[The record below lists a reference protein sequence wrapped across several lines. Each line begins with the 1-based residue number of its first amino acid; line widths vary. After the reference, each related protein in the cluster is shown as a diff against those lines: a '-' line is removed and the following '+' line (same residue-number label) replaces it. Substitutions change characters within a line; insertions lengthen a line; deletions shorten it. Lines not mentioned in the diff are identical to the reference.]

1 MKKIISLM
9 LIAVLSLGVLASCN
23 AKPGN
28 APDGTDKPDDPT
40 PAYDDLYDNLEE
52 APVSEYD
59 PEEIKATYSV
69 MCDKLGNS
77 THTQESG
84 LQKIALFSSEDE
96 GSESD
101 KKSFDPAD
109 YITDVPEDIVNH
121 FYILKEFVQKG
132 FKQFCNEYAILGK
145 DTLIRIRINDA
156 LQELELSIRLGNA
169 YIFYSNY
176 YLNDKAQKHLEYREG
191 DTLCVEYHKFTYS
204 KENGKVAFPVTYD
217 KFSLVGRQKYTL
229 GGEDD
234 LENLDI
240 TEAYD
245 TLKYPFIKHIDS
257 QLIQSLLN
265 SSSASII
272 GERQFRKA
280 VDKTLYNYNYVGEFD
295 IEGLNFS
302 GEGLH
307 ATING
312 NKLVFGSNVYRVSA
326 AVPNIFF
333 GAHGGLYA
341 ELSFYTIDRESTE
354 DGIKVVVD
362 RTSNAYLISESVKRT
377 DNGVEFVLKKEI
389 DLSKPAR
396 STSSHTED
404 VIGSPDETFVA
415 HEEGIDGIRE
425 DENLEHVTFAFLTSK
440 NQLHFIVVF

>member
-1 MKKIISLM
+1 MKKVISLM
-9 LIAVLSLGVLASCN
+9 LIAVLSLGILASCN

-28 APDGTDKPDDPT
+28 TPGDTDKPEDPT

-59 PEEIKATYSV
+59 PEKIEATYSV
-69 MCDKLGNS
+69 MCDKLGGA
-77 THTQESG
+77 TDTQESG

-121 FYILKEFVQKG
+121 FYVLKEFVQKG
-132 FKQFCNEYAILGK
+132 FEQFCNEYAILGK

-156 LQELELSIRLGNA
+156 LQELELSVKTENTYL
-169 YIFYSNY
+169 FYANY
-176 YLNDKAQKHLEYREG
+176 YLNDKGQKHLEYQEG
-191 DTLCVEYHKFTYS
+191 DTLCVEYHNITYTVQ
-204 KENGKVAFPVTYD
+204 NDKVAFPITY
-217 KFSLVGRQKYTL
+217 FRFGLVGWQNYTL
-229 GGEDD
+229 NNQDD
-234 LENLDI
+234 LEDLDM

-280 VDKTLYNYNYVGEFD
+280 VDKTLYNYNYVGEFN

-302 GEGLH
+302 GEDLP
-307 ATING
+307 ATIDG
-312 NKLVFGSNVYRVSA
+312 NKLVFGSDVYRVSA

-333 GAHGGLYA
+333 GANGGLYM
-341 ELSFYTIDRESTE
+341 ELSFYTIDREATE

-362 RTSNAYLISESVKRT
+362 RTINEYLIGKGVKRT
-377 DNGVEFVLKKEI
+377 ENGVEFDLEKEI

-404 VIGSPDETFVA
+404 IIGSPDETFVA
-415 HEEGIDGIRE
+415 HEEGISGIRE
-425 DENLEHVTFAFLTSK
+425 DGNLEHVSFAFLTSK
-440 NQLHFIVVF
+440 NQLHFIVIF